1 MTQMTERMEI
11 AEKIEHAKHAH
22 HDENG
27 GADHGGMN
35 KRIGVTMGLIA
46 VLVAVCAAWVGAER
60 NETTRALIQQTQVSN
75 TIAAASTR
83 YRTMMNEVEGLR
95 REDPDS
101 VTEAQKMRYISLAL
115 DYRKER
121 RIASAWSKSY
131 TPLIEAHFE
140 ATEGYEKAQVA
151 AEIAI
156 VAASISLL
164 LSSRILWV
172 LSVVIALGSGVQMG
186 ITYVH
191 AEHHLTEAQAEIE
204 KQKSALQ
211 LLRKKMGSD
220 DSDTEALDALDP
232 DGSRRKAIEA
242 ADEIRERTVQ
252 EKAKAQSTPP
262 AAKSH

>member
-22 HDENG
+22 HDE
-27 GADHGGMN
+27 HGGSDHAATN

-46 VLVAVCAAWVGAER
+46 VLVAICAAWVGAER

-83 YRTMMNEVEGLR
+83 YRTMMNEVESLR

-121 RIASAWSKSY
+121 RIASAWSRSY
-131 TPLIEAHFE
+131 GPLIEAHFE

-172 LSVVIALGSGVQMG
+172 LSVVVALGSGAQMG
-186 ITYVH
+186 LTYFH
-191 AEHHLTEAQAEIE
+191 AEHHVDVAQVEVE
-204 KQKSALQ
+204 KQKAALQ

-220 DSDTEALDALDP
+220 DSDAEALDALDP

-242 ADEIRERTVQ
+242 ADEARERAVQ
-252 EKAKAQSTPP
+252 EKTKAQLPLP
-262 AAKSH
+262 AEKSH